1 MVNAFIVTHRKI
13 TKYIDVT
20 ETIAA
25 KTAYAK
31 NTKTQ
36 QPKFYITH
44 VNANQLLS
52 TFTVY

>member
-1 MVNAFIVTHRKI
+1 MFFIVTHTEIK
-13 TKYIDVT
+13 KYIGASKA
-20 ETIAA
+20 IAA